1 MASLWEMPIEIPR
14 SGAQQFTLLLQDVE
28 GGPVDLTGVGVAIE
42 FRNEAGDSET
52 IKTAGVEAND
62 NVTGLFWADQAN
74 GQALITYYGSDFA
87 ALDGKYEVVRLSHKI
102 RFTKAGDAPLLVFG
116 RVNLLP
122 E

>member
-1 MASLWEMPIEIPR
+1 MPVEIPR
-14 SGAQQFTLLLQDVE
+14 SGAAQFTLLLLDVD
-28 GGPVDLTGVGVAIE
+28 GGPVDLTGVAVAIE
-42 FRNEAGDSET
+42 FRNEAGDT
-52 IKTAGVEAND
+52 ATLKTAGAEAND
-62 NVTGLFWADQAN
+62 NVTGLVWTDQAN
-74 GQALITYYGSDFA
+74 GQARVTFYGSDFA

>member
-1 MASLWEMPIEIPR
+1 MDVEIPR
-14 SGAQQFTLLLQDVE
+14 SGAAQFTLLLQDVE
-28 GGPVDLTGVGVAIE
+28 GGPVDLTGVDVAIE
-42 FRNEAGDSET
+42 FRNEAGDSAT

-62 NVTGLFWADQAN
+62 NETGLVWTDQAN
-74 GQALITYYGSDFA
+74 GQALVTYYGSDFA
-87 ALDGKYEVVRLSHKI
+87 ALDGQYEVVRLSHKI